1 MELIGAKLE
10 SINKAEDRELFAN
23 VSGRVGNE
31 LSVMSWLLGGAGGR
45 PWLAGRLAAPAW
57 RAHADQHSTAPQPL
71 PVPPPACPPPE
82 QAMEKLGLGMAVSR
96 IGTTMEECMKAAEE
110 IGRLPLIIRPAFTLG
125 GTGGGIAYN
134 MDEFA

>member
-1 MELIGAKLE
+1 
-10 SINKAEDRELFAN
+10 
-23 VSGRVGNE
+23 
-31 LSVMSWLLGGAGGR
+31 
-45 PWLAGRLAAPAW
+45 
-57 RAHADQHSTAPQPL
+57 
-71 PVPPPACPPPE
+71 
-82 QAMEKLGLGMAVSR
+82 MEKLGLGMAVSR